1 MFGTNTVKF
10 PSLINVSVKKY
21 SVIQEKLL
29 FFIFPAN
36 LSDSIR
42 LVNGSDK
49 TNGRLE
55 VRIDGRGAW
64 GTVCGLGFFQ
74 NEAKVAC
81 KELGLPT

>member
-1 MFGTNTVKF
+1 MYPLT
-10 PSLINVSVKKY
+10 KY
-21 SVIQEKLL
+21 SVIHEKL
-29 FFIFPAN
+29 FFIFTAN

>member
-1 MFGTNTVKF
+1 MY
-10 PSLINVSVKKY
+10 PLKKY
-21 SVIQEKLL
+21 SVINEKLL
-29 FFIFPAN
+29 FFIFTAN